1 MSRSVKEIFFFET
14 GSVKKKR
21 KQRNKKINTVQLA
34 GPKNKNIEIV
44 DCSLSG
50 IHMI

>member
-1 MSRSVKEIFFFET
+1 MSK
-14 GSVKKKR
+14 SVKKMR